1 MERYE
6 VPKIEIPCE
15 EFTDH
20 TDSFFMY
27 PRHEYHFANGYGASV
42 IHNKYSYGI
51 ELAVV
56 KHNKKTGSWDLDY
69 ESGITDDVIGYIE
82 GKEGLEEIL
91 IKISNL

>member
-6 VPKIEIPCE
+6 IPKIEITCE
-15 EFTDH
+15 EFTDY
-20 TDSFFMY
+20 TDSFFQY

-56 KHNKKTGSWDLDY
+56 KYNEKTGSWDLNY
-69 ESGITDDVIGYIE
+69 KSGITDDVIGYIDGRE
-82 GKEGLEEIL
+82 KLEEIL
-91 IKISNL
+91 IRISNL